1 MSARVIPM
9 KEWIEGL
16 EEAAQELLRTSL
28 RFEGHSA
35 KPAKAGGKT
44 ASPKKSAKE
53 SGKGSGKGAAK
64 SDEAAPGLIPSDGPH
79 CGTYIAV
86 LGEANSMHLG
96 IVTTPGGCEALARG
110 LLGMRSSEELSEKDA
125 VDGMSEVMNIVAGKV
140 KSRLSDRDHGLRLGM
155 PIFMKEPIESRE
167 GMEHVSAD
175 VHIGPVPCR
184 LLVFRPK
191 RAA

>member
-16 EEAAQELLRTSL
+16 EEAAQELLKTSL
-28 RFEGHSA
+28 RFEEGA
-35 KPAKAGGKT
+35 GKTVKGGGKGVT
-44 ASPKKSAKE
+44 QKKGARA
-53 SGKGSGKGAAK
+53 AAK
-64 SDEAAPGLIPSDGPH
+64 SSGKSKPAATGGFAPGDEPQ

-86 LGEANSMHLG
+86 LGDANSMHLG
-96 IVTTPGGCEALARG
+96 IVTTPLGCQALARG
-110 LLGMRSSEELSEKDA
+110 LLGMRSSEEISEKDA

-140 KSRLSDRDHGLRLGM
+140 KSRLSEHDHGLRLGM
-155 PIFMKEPIESRE
+155 PIFMKQPIEERE
-167 GMEHVSAD
+167 GMERVAAD
-175 VHIGPVPCR
+175 VTIGPVPCR